1 MYTAR
6 HHLPATQSHAH
17 IYVESQV
24 MHTSNIALMSDNRA
38 ANYNASCN
46 VLIDAIDVNTLG
58 SILITCMTEAAYQMH
73 IT

>member
-1 MYTAR
+1 
-6 HHLPATQSHAH
+6 
-17 IYVESQV
+17 

-73 IT
+73 ITYTEAICAKHFSREFLICCRVQS

>member
-1 MYTAR
+1 
-6 HHLPATQSHAH
+6 
-17 IYVESQV
+17 